1 MQFLTIIDFNNPF
14 SAFKQFL
21 MGVFDY
27 GRFKKG
33 KSCGNWVDVWKY
45 MHSGYGE

>member
-1 MQFLTIIDFNNPF
+1 
-14 SAFKQFL
+14 

-45 MHSGYGE
+45 MYSGYGEWNLVGKFYNKKLIEC